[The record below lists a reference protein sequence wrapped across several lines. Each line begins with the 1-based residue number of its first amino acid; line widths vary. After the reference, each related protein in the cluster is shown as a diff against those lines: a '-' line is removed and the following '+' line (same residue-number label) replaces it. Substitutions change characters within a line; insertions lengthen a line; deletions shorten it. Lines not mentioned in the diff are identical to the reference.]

1 MKFENIPFL
10 FHGSYENENTPEVGD
25 TLSGREEEYEKDWQA
40 MGYVYKRL
48 EELRPEDCIAHKNAV
63 FMCDN
68 AQDIDNCGGATDLVM
83 IVIPYGDV
91 FRHDLS
97 WLTLAEMALEEND
110 HEAIDSCIKNYWAGE
125 RNDGVFE
132 YLARGAL
139 IVKSLDFNDSE
150 NDNEIRDYE
159 AQLRADS
166 PELFQKAYIAE
177 KVEEV
182 FLERENEI
190 SPSKSVE

>member
-10 FHGSYENENTPEVGD
+10 FHGSYDDENIPEVGD
-25 TLSGREEEYEKDWQA
+25 TLSGREEEYEKDWQT

-68 AQDIDNCGGATDLVM
+68 VQDIDNCGGGTDIVM

-110 HEAIDSCIKNYWAGE
+110 HEAIDSCIKSYWAGE
-125 RNDGVFE
+125 RNEGVFE
-132 YLARGAL
+132 YLARGAF
-139 IVKSLDFNDSE
+139 IIKSLDFDDE
-150 NDNEIRDYE
+150 EITDYE
-159 AQLRADS
+159 TQLKAEN
-166 PELFQKAYIAE
+166 PELFQKNYMTE

-182 FLERENEI
+182 LPEKENEI